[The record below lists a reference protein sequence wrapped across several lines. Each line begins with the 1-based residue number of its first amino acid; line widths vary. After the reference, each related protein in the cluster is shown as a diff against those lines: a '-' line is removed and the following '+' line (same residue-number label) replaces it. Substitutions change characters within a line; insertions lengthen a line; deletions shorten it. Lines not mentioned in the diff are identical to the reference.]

1 MSVIPDLIRGSFA
14 SPQSADTS
22 SGGGSGTKVP
32 ASGDLDFSDP
42 YDNLYAFGKLWASY
56 QDTPCFPAFDGVL
69 FAMVGDQR
77 LKPLF
82 RYCGFG
88 AFQAKIMPSG
98 NVRLRGKEV
107 GYFSDLATGD
117 ILKTWNNPWTGETV
131 EVFNFLNDRI
141 RGEVTPVMPK
151 FAMGEEGDLPTLM
164 NEATAIVDDN
174 GDHPFILP
182 WRRINDNVLLEWD
195 YTHRYRNPVVPT
207 KWPKASTGEFIN
219 PSEHFTFFSSY
230 KQLADRSNLSADYH
244 CGFSRTGPWWPWMRM
259 GASGVKGHVFGRMHS
274 IKTNSGLDDISPK
287 VLAYTE
293 KHHRQFLEVCTD
305 WDDGFPMGTWEAYAR
320 EVPPEI

>member
-1 MSVIPDLIRGSFA
+1 MSVLPDLIRGCCL
-14 SPQSADTS
+14 SPHAADVA
-22 SGGGSGTKVP
+22 GGGSGRRTTG
-32 ASGDLDFSDP
+32 ATDLDFSDP

-69 FAMVGDQR
+69 FAMIGDQR

-88 AFQAKIMPSG
+88 GFQAKIMPTG

-117 ILKTWNNPWTGETV
+117 ILQTWDNPWTGETV

-141 RGEVTPVMPK
+141 RGEVTPMMPK
-151 FAMGEEGDLPTLM
+151 FAMGEEGDSPTLM
-164 NEATAIVDDN
+164 NEGTAIVDEN
-174 GDHPFILP
+174 GDYPFILP
-182 WRRINDNVLLEWD
+182 WRRIHDNVLLEWD
-195 YTHRYRNPVVPT
+195 YTHQYRNPVDPA
-207 KWPKASTGEFIN
+207 KWPKASTGEIIN
-219 PSEHFTFFSSY
+219 PSEHFTFFGSY
-230 KQLADRSNLSADYH
+230 RQLADRSTLSADYR

-259 GASGVKGHVFGRMHS
+259 GNSGVKGHIFGRMHS

-293 KHHRQFLEVCTD
+293 KYHPEFLEACTD
-305 WDDGFPMGTWEAYAR
+305 WDDGSPMGTWEAYAR
-320 EVPPEI
+320 DVPAEV